1 MRIRTLMAAAM
12 VYGGIAAIGAAQADD
27 GLTVNNWPGDV
38 PCSAITNNHDGSYTL
53 NQTVVFGNGDDSYTI
68 AAGNVFQT
76 DAEYKVWAD
85 KCGS

>member
-12 VYGGIAAIGAAQADD
+12 VYGGIAALGTAQADP
-27 GLTVNNWPGDV
+27 LEVNTWPDDV

-53 NQTVVFGNGDDSYTI
+53 NQNVLFGAGDASYTI
-68 AAGNVFQT
+68 NAGNVFQT